1 MSDYCKGCAYKKQV
15 KTGAGACPFNSLYWD
30 FHARHRDKLEKNPRI
45 GMVYRTW
52 DKMGQEQQEALRT
65 QAASYLATLDSL

>member
-1 MSDYCKGCAYKKQV
+1 
-15 KTGAGACPFNSLYWD
+15 
-30 FHARHRDKLEKNPRI
+30 
-45 GMVYRTW
+45 VYRTW